1 MISSKSAKRFN
12 AYASFKLF
20 AVLMGFVLFITGNS
34 LASPCEQA
42 FWDFGAGSGK
52 DQDNVDPSKDH
63 WSSTHC
69 FVEPSNQDLLTSS
82 ELSQA
87 QKLSAEQ
94 TMSERIKSWLGETYQ
109 DLPDATANDA
119 GDPQEGRVARDAKLF
134 HAIERQWNQ
143 ATPKLTEYKLDDHYD
158 NFQVIAYDQKN
169 YKRFA
174 SYSQNEKD
182 ARIIHLWDLDK
193 AEPSIVYSATID
205 TKDRGFFKAFKSPWN
220 KNEIVIA
227 HASRVFVFSLD
238 AANQGVRLLIDV
250 RRDEAPMGRNPTIL
264 DIMPI
269 EKGLIY
275 RTSQDEFYMYAPH
288 KNPRSRRFS
297 HQGATSFIYSGDKS
311 NTLISV
317 SVDQV
322 KIWDIESRKLK
333 RSFKIGLTSSASAF
347 VPKSKPSHLILV
359 SLVGSFLVYDLDK
372 GIELSNHYLSWDCTL
387 FQPRFAALH
396 VGVETL
402 NIKCGD
408 DEDASFYS
416 YIPETM
422 KLVKFQLGSEL
433 TPGLKTRH
441 LYLDGQTD
449 KLVSWQ
455 KGHDR
460 LDVFN
465 LSDGSLDVSLKIA
478 LSGIKDFDE
487 QRQLQEPLND
497 ESLLFHYVSS
507 NPYRPNELLSSNG
520 SDLIA
525 VNLHDETARLL
536 SKGDEKASG
545 MDGQK
550 AGAEQDGAFL
560 VNEINPNLI
569 MQIGSFGDVRIWDFY
584 SPALG
589 DLN

>member
-1 MISSKSAKRFN
+1 VVKILIKYDSYRVLAFLM
-12 AYASFKLF
+12 ASCLL
-20 AVLMGFVLFITGNS
+20 VVEHG
-34 LASPCEQA
+34 LATPCDDT
-42 FWDFGAGSGK
+42 FWDFGAGSSK
-52 DQDNVDPSKDH
+52 DHDNVDPSKDH

-69 FVEPSNQDLLTSS
+69 VVEPSNQDLLASS

-87 QKLSAEQ
+87 LKLSAEQ
-94 TMSERIKSWLGETYQ
+94 TMSERIKSWLGQSY
-109 DLPDATANDA
+109 
-119 GDPQEGRVARDAKLF
+119 EGLQGALALEGQSHLDEVARDAELF
-134 HAIERQWNQ
+134 RAIERQWKQ
-143 ATPKLTEYKLDDHYD
+143 ATPKVSEYKLKERFD

-174 SYSQNEKD
+174 SYSENEAG
-182 ARIIHLWDLDK
+182 ARVIHIWDLDQ
-193 AEPSIVYSATID
+193 AEPRIVYSAAS
-205 TKDRGFFKAFKSPWN
+205 DRDDRSFFKAFKSPWN

-227 HASRVFVFSLD
+227 HASRVFVVSLD

-250 RRDEAPMGRNPTIL
+250 RREVAPMGKNPKIL
-264 DIMPI
+264 DITPI

-275 RTSQDEFYMYAPH
+275 RTSQDDFIMYAPL
-288 KNPRSRRFS
+288 KKPRSRRFF
-297 HQGATSFIYSGDKS
+297 HKGVTAFIYSGDKS

-333 RSFKIGLTSSASAF
+333 RSFRVGLTSSASAF
-347 VPKSKPSHLILV
+347 VPKSKPSQLILV

-387 FQPRFAALH
+387 FQPRFAALQ

-408 DEDASFYS
+408 DEEASFYS
-416 YIPETM
+416 YSPETM
-422 KLVKFQLGSEL
+422 KLVKFQLGSSL
-433 TPGLKTRH
+433 APGLIAQH
-441 LYLDGQTD
+441 LFLDGQTD

-465 LSDGSLDVSLKIA
+465 LAEGSLDVSLNFA
-478 LSGIKDFDE
+478 PGDIKDSNG
-487 QRQLQEPLND
+487 QRQLQDPLND
-497 ESLLFHYVSS
+497 ESFLFHYVSS

-525 VNLHDETARLL
+525 VNLHDETARFL

-545 MDGQK
+545 QGGQSS
-550 AGAEQDGAFL
+550 GLEQEGVFL